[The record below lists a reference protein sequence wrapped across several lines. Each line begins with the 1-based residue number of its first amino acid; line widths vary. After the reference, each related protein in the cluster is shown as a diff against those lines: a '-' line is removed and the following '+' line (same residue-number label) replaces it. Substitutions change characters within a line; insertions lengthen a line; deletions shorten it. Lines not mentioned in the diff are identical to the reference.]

1 LEHLAVKNFKKI
13 NVTNKIVIAGLLSW
27 SLAAGLSACGG
38 GGGGGGEGLG
48 GGGGGAESETD
59 SGLVF
64 GMGNGDGS
72 GAIDLLKYMFPSSS
86 QTQYLDEYK
95 YSSGTLLS
103 VDEASIARTTTLN
116 GSRITE
122 EEDFGFGPE
131 TTVYAITDNSIS
143 SNEGT
148 TIYRHADIGDILF
161 TLSFQTNTDSGFY
174 LEVEGQCSLNNQL
187 SSFSMMSNKT
197 EANYA
202 TYNDV
207 LEMRCLNT
215 FRFYGDNSKA
225 TLHHTDTDI
234 TYSYSARDIGQ
245 IGEYNP
251 DCVKYDAAIN
261 VYYVDD
267 TTPNDCADS
276 YEFIEVL
283 EPKI

>member
-1 LEHLAVKNFKKI
+1 MKNFKKI

-38 GGGGGGEGLG
+38 GGGDG
-48 GGGGGAESETD
+48 SRTD
-59 SGLVF
+59 SGPVY

-86 QTQYLDEYK
+86 QTQYLDEYE
-95 YSSGTLLS
+95 YSSGNFVS

-143 SNEGT
+143 SNEGAT
-148 TIYRHADIGDILF
+148 TYRHADIGDILF

-174 LEVEGQCSLNNQL
+174 LEVEGQCSLNDQL
-187 SSFSMMSNKT
+187 SSFSMMSDKA
-197 EANYA
+197 EANYT

-215 FRFYGDNSKA
+215 FRAYGDNSKA
-225 TLHHTDTDI
+225 TLHHTGTDI

-245 IGEYNP
+245 IGEYDP
-251 DCVKYDAAIN
+251 ECLKYDAAIN

-267 TTPNDCADS
+267 TTPNDCVNS
-276 YEFIEVL
+276 SEFIEVL
-283 EPKI
+283 GPKI